1 MSHMNAQCQIC
12 NTPSKQSEGT
22 ITHEYAMSHMQH
34 AQQAKWITNY
44 TSRSIWSTQGHN
56 CSSLPGIEQQ
66 FCWQK
71 IGECLYSSLG
81 PMKFAADSV
90 LYCLYYSTWLRDS
103 FSQNQCGLITI
114 FCISQIVGLE
124 KLECC
129 SVAFF
134 LFDLWLLLGRHDHLK
149 AVSLPKMCR
158 AVECCLSWTFFNIK
172 LSRKSFEGSKFA
184 KSRWL
189 KFAATRLVFSIGLFW
204 SAASQPSCIPQS
216 SPSLPSLQHVCW
228 HTIRIHSSQNL
239 CVLLM
244 CTL

>member
-114 FCISQIVGLE
+114 FLYQSNRGFGKTRMLFRSLLFVWFMAFVGQTWSFKGSEFAQNVPSSGVLP
-124 KLECC
+124 
-129 SVAFF
+129 F
-134 LFDLWLLLGRHDHLK
+134 LNF
-149 AVSLPKMCR
+149 
-158 AVECCLSWTFFNIK
+158 
-172 LSRKSFEGSKFA
+172 
-184 KSRWL
+184 
-189 KFAATRLVFSIGLFW
+189 
-204 SAASQPSCIPQS
+204 
-216 SPSLPSLQHVCW
+216 LQHQ
-228 HTIRIHSSQNL
+228 IE
-239 CVLLM
+239 
-244 CTL
+244 